1 MQNEFNILSRLI
13 KEEFQKNSFNTLLKE
28 LTKISK
34 SKTNKNYLKVLLIRI
49 KIDIENTE
57 INIVNKLGQYFNLIK
72 SQNKNGNLSN
82 LKKCDICSY
91 TSLNNSLI
99 NKFFQKSKNKSFDN
113 KNYINSNKALFS
125 KKFMSYN
132 NSKEN
137 ILKDI
142 NKSYIEYNINKNNNK
157 RSNSQ
162 SASNLI
168 RVKKKISNKN
178 LEMNHQNDFIIIN
191 SSIKNENKNM
201 DNELPKDIIEF
212 FDNMKLLQENIIYK
226 TPEVKSLKYT
236 FEKKKNAL
244 YQKAYD
250 MINSNNKKKIISI
263 NDKKKIEINTNYFNK
278 TLDLVKNNFQNKINE
293 LNQEIEFLK
302 NKINEE
308 NNLEIEYDKIKSNYL
323 DSIIKIYNLLL
334 SSNKNI
340 KKNSSVNDNSNPKN
354 KKAVGWY
361 IKQIEEIINNMNL
374 NYSSSQNIINI
385 SGVNKE
391 NIENENKLEDINY
404 EKNLIIMENN
414 IIIEYKNNKS
424 NRPNE
429 LNKNKE
435 KDEVFK
441 KIMEMMTLVLPAIN
455 GIVEKDNEN
464 LVYSKMKEDYEQ
476 QGIEFIL
483 ILLNSYVKELVN
495 MLKDY
500 QRQSN
505 FKFQEFSNSNANK
518 ETNLYTNSFK
528 ENDIYIQNIQKK
540 FIIVDRNNEGGLFD
554 DEKINS
560 NLNINSSYNSSNNIK
575 GIKTP
580 NQTIKNICKEIQN
593 RSGADYQSK
602 IFSIISTI
610 QNNLFAK
617 IQTKE
622 NEIIELN
629 NKIKDLLRINKEI
642 KNNVLSDENNIF
654 LKKYNFLNSLY
665 NEDLEKIKIL
675 EVEYLS
681 LIKELCNYIQYGDKI
696 IIRLDKLFNKYNNKI
711 NNNDSIYNG
720 EYDLEQSNESDL
732 LSSIE
737 KAKNDDIFHFLN
749 QNDKSKINE
758 NKKENDLI
766 IKYKKEIE
774 NLNKIINE
782 MKIRLM
788 IIGNNLNKLIKDK
801 YIYDNYND
809 MICALFKLLNYSDKQ
824 IKQLF

>member
-1 MQNEFNILSRLI
+1 MI
-13 KEEFQKNSFNTLLKE
+13 
-28 LTKISK
+28 
-34 SKTNKNYLKVLLIRI
+34 YLLIH
-49 KIDIENTE
+49 
-57 INIVNKLGQYFNLIK
+57 LLI
-72 SQNKNGNLSN
+72 
-82 LKKCDICSY
+82 IH
-91 TSLNNSLI
+91 LI
-99 NKFFQKSKNKSFDN
+99 NKFFQKSTNKSFDN

-132 NSKEN
+132 NSNEN

-142 NKSYIEYNINKNNNK
+142 NKSNIEYNINKNNNK

-168 RVKKKISNKN
+168 IVKKKISNKN
-178 LEMNHQNDFIIIN
+178 LEMNHQNDFIIFN

-226 TPEVKSLKYT
+226 TPEVTSLKYT

-244 YQKAYD
+244 YQKAYN
-250 MINSNNKKKIISI
+250 MINTNNNKKIIST
-263 NDKKKIEINTNYFNK
+263 NDKKKIGINTNYFNK

-391 NIENENKLEDINY
+391 NIENENKLEDIKY

-424 NRPNE
+424 NKPNE

-455 GIVEKDNEN
+455 GTFEKDNEN

-476 QGIEFIL
+476 QGIDFIL
-483 ILLNSYVKELVN
+483 ILLSSYVKELVN

-505 FKFQEFSNSNANK
+505 FKFQEFSISNANK

-528 ENDIYIQNIQKK
+528 ENDIYMQNIQKK
-540 FIIVDRNNEGGLFD
+540 FIIVYFLLF
-554 DEKINS
+554 
-560 NLNINSSYNSSNNIK
+560 
-575 GIKTP
+575 
-580 NQTIKNICKEIQN
+580 QQ
-593 RSGADYQSK
+593 
-602 IFSIISTI
+602 F
-610 QNNLFAK
+610 
-617 IQTKE
+617 
-622 NEIIELN
+622 
-629 NKIKDLLRINKEI
+629 
-642 KNNVLSDENNIF
+642 
-654 LKKYNFLNSLY
+654 
-665 NEDLEKIKIL
+665 
-675 EVEYLS
+675 
-681 LIKELCNYIQYGDKI
+681 KI
-696 IIRLDKLFNKYNNKI
+696 IY
-711 NNNDSIYNG
+711 
-720 EYDLEQSNESDL
+720 L
-732 LSSIE
+732 L
-737 KAKNDDIFHFLN
+737 
-749 QNDKSKINE
+749 
-758 NKKENDLI
+758 
-766 IKYKKEIE
+766 KYKQRK
-774 NLNKIINE
+774 K
-782 MKIRLM
+782 K
-788 IIGNNLNKLIKDK
+788 
-801 YIYDNYND
+801 
-809 MICALFKLLNYSDKQ
+809 
-824 IKQLF
+824 